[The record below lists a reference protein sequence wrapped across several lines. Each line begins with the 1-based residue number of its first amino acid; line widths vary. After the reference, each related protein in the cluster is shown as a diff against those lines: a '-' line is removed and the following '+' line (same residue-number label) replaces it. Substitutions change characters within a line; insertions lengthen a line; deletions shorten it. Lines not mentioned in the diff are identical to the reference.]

1 MGMYLSYKE
10 ADSASIERMI
20 ARCGEESP
28 KEDHLSGCEN
38 SLPEEPEVYILSEVE
53 AKGEVCYLDKMWDG
67 LHCLLTGTGACSPV
81 SGNLLSEAVVG
92 GQAYSDEGAY
102 FVSYISPERLPQI
115 LAALNEFDLEAALE
129 AFSPEHFERE
139 GIYPHIWL
147 KEDKEELKRELR
159 AVFLVLRD
167 FYDRMVKK
175 NKGVIMSLY

>member
-28 KEDHLSGCEN
+28 KEDPLSGCGN

-81 SGNLLSEAVVG
+81 SENLL
-92 GQAYSDEGAY
+92 
-102 FVSYISPERLPQI
+102 SYISPERLPQI

-147 KEDKEELKRELR
+147 KEDREELKRELR

-175 NKGVIMSLY
+175 NRGVIMSLY

>member
-28 KEDHLSGCEN
+28 KEDPLSGCGN

-81 SGNLLSEAVVG
+81 SENLLSEAVVG
-92 GQAYSDEGAY
+92 GQ
-102 FVSYISPERLPQI
+102 
-115 LAALNEFDLEAALE
+115 

-175 NKGVIMSLY
+175 NRGVIMSLY